1 MLILWSCGFSVN
13 CLCGN
18 RAPED
23 DLKVGDNDCDTLCV
37 GDTSK
42 TCGGED
48 KIQIYNI
55 KSK

>member
-1 MLILWSCGFSVN
+1 MN

-23 DLKVGDNDCDTLCV
+23 DLKLSDSDCDILCD
-37 GDTSK
+37 GDSSK

-48 KIQIYNI
+48 RIQIYDI